1 MRATWRRVFLRV
13 AGGFECELCMRWS
26 PAGSRA
32 LTRHCPDEEDGQG
45 GSPGACDHHMCEQ
58 CIARLPISLVR
69 RYKGWVQCVMSCPW
83 CRVPVVTL
91 ASGDRARWLHG
102 SIVTFLYN
110 RSLKLDVIS
119 EILNGE
125 VSVVEEEEEEGVV
138 AYVSGGPGNS

>member
-26 PAGSRA
+26 GAGSRA
-32 LTRHCPDEEDGQG
+32 LVRHCPEDGEG
-45 GSPGACDHHMCEQ
+45 GLGVVAEGACAHHLCGD
-58 CIARLPISLVR
+58 CVARLPISLVR

-91 ASGDRARWLHG
+91 ASGGRVRRLHG
-102 SIVTFLYN
+102 SIVAFLYN
-110 RSLKLDVIS
+110 RSLKLDLVS

-125 VSVVEEEEEEGVV
+125 VSVVEDEEGE
-138 AYVSGGPGNS
+138 ARALELEYG